1 MWIAIT
7 TVRLYITDSNA
18 EDESE
23 ESNNTTATD
32 DSIEKIQNLD
42 V

>member
-1 MWIAIT
+1 M
-7 TVRLYITDSNA
+7 RLYITDSNA

-23 ESNNTTATD
+23 ESNDTTATD